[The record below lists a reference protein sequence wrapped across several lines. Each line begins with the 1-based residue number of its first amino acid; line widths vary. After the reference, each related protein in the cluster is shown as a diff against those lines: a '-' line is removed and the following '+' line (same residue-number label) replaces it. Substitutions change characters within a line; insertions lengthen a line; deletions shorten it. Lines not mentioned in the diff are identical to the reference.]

1 MQKKK
6 RSQWRKLDNAAQA
19 FPAATGKKDTR
30 VFRLYCEL
38 KEDVIEEVLQKAVEC
53 TLEKY
58 PLYCSVLRKGL
69 FWFYME
75 QRNLKPKVKAED
87 RPPCS
92 GLYVPDQK
100 SFLFEVSYYKKK
112 INLEVFH
119 CLTDGTGALNFLKE
133 LAVLFKIRLWQ
144 CQKEQ
149 TCIPAERGTAGAG
162 GNVDSGD
169 RSFFRR
175 GIQKS
180 EGIRGVRD
188 GISLCRTALCDSRGD
203 AEKSDEK
210 AGYSDGAGESEKLFS
225 LLFHDEL
232 FWLD

>member
-75 QRNLKPKVKAED
+75 HRNLKPKVKAED

-133 LAVLFKIRLWQ
+133 LVRNYLMIAIHRWSFRLFQKKRFPQPVITKKTAFRSIIQNQIMAVSKRADLH
-144 CQKEQ
+144 
-149 TCIPAERGTAGAG
+149 
-162 GNVDSGD
+162 S
-169 RSFFRR
+169 S
-175 GIQKS
+175 
-180 EGIRGVRD
+180 
-188 GISLCRTALCDSRGD
+188 
-203 AEKSDEK
+203 
-210 AGYSDGAGESEKLFS
+210 
-225 LLFHDEL
+225 
-232 FWLD
+232 

>member
-100 SFLFEVSYYKKK
+100 SFLFEVSYYT
-112 INLEVFH
+112 IN
-119 CLTDGTGALNFLKE
+119 
-133 LAVLFKIRLWQ
+133 
-144 CQKEQ
+144 EQ
-149 TCIPAERGTAGAG
+149 I
-162 GNVDSGD
+162 
-169 RSFFRR
+169 
-175 GIQKS
+175 
-180 EGIRGVRD
+180 
-188 GISLCRTALCDSRGD
+188 
-203 AEKSDEK
+203 
-210 AGYSDGAGESEKLFS
+210 
-225 LLFHDEL
+225 
-232 FWLD
+232 

>member
-119 CLTDGTGALNFLKE
+119 CLTDTPYDFAFLYTS
-133 LAVLFKIRLWQ
+133 F
-144 CQKEQ
+144 
-149 TCIPAERGTAGAG
+149 AERTTSKTDISSCSSLSPFSWNAG
-162 GNVDSGD
+162 
-169 RSFFRR
+169 
-175 GIQKS
+175 
-180 EGIRGVRD
+180 
-188 GISLCRTALCDSRGD
+188 
-203 AEKSDEK
+203 
-210 AGYSDGAGESEKLFS
+210 
-225 LLFHDEL
+225 LLFL
-232 FWLD
+232 TLP

>member
-87 RPPCS
+87 RPPAADCMC
-92 GLYVPDQK
+92 LIRK
-100 SFLFEVSYYKKK
+100 AFCLRFLIIKRK
-112 INLEVFH
+112 
-119 CLTDGTGALNFLKE
+119 
-133 LAVLFKIRLWQ
+133 
-144 CQKEQ
+144 
-149 TCIPAERGTAGAG
+149 
-162 GNVDSGD
+162 
-169 RSFFRR
+169 
-175 GIQKS
+175 
-180 EGIRGVRD
+180 
-188 GISLCRTALCDSRGD
+188 
-203 AEKSDEK
+203 
-210 AGYSDGAGESEKLFS
+210 
-225 LLFHDEL
+225 
-232 FWLD
+232 